1 MKKKSLSLIFLAML
15 FAFSPAFAQVT
26 GQVEYKALGLKFTI
40 PPTWVGQETEE
51 GMLLGSNTEAGLLV
65 VLPHEYT
72 SFEQIKQG
80 AEEGL
85 IDEGIELRRSGEFKQ
100 EGARAIG
107 AEFSGKVQ
115 GESAKAYVIAVLNPK
130 GGGITVM
137 ALTTTAI
144 YSEQLVSR
152 GRSLAGS
159 VVFFEP
165 EVSSAIQE
173 WKTFLSDVRLSYIKS
188 SYSSGPSYGGYSTY
202 SGHSDQ
208 TVISLCA
215 AGYYKLSSKSSVSID
230 SGGAFGSSHGGNQGA
245 GSWDVVG
252 DAQGNPILQLKAH
265 DGSLSQYSLEYKDG
279 KTYLNGSRYFRTLP
293 GDSNGFVPDCP

>member
-1 MKKKSLSLIFLAML
+1 ML
-15 FAFSPAFAQVT
+15 LLLNPVSAQVT
-26 GQVEYKALGLKFTI
+26 GLVEYKALGLKFTI
-40 PPTWVGQETEE
+40 PSNWVGQETEE

-80 AEEGL
+80 ADEGL
-85 IDEGIELRRSGEFKQ
+85 VDEGIQLRRSGAFRQ
-100 EGARAIG
+100 EGSRGLG
-107 AEFSGKVQ
+107 AEFSGMVQ

-152 GRSLAGS
+152 ARSLAGS

-173 WKTFLSDVRLSYIKS
+173 WKTFLSNVRLAYIS
-188 SYSSGPSYGGYSTY
+188 SYSSSGGGSYGGYS
-202 SGHSDQ
+202 DE
-208 TVISLCA
+208 TVISLCG
-215 AGYYKLSSKSSVSID
+215 AGYYKFSSKSSMSID
-230 SGGAFGSSHGGNQGA
+230 TGGAFGSSHGSDQGA
-245 GSWDVVG
+245 GSWNVVS
-252 DAQGNPILQLKAH
+252 DAQGNPLLVLKGH
-265 DGSLSQYSLEYKDG
+265 DGTNYQYKLSYEDN
-279 KTYLNGSRYFRTLP
+279 KTYLNGRRYFRTLP
-293 GDSNGFVPDCP
+293 GDQNGYGPDCP